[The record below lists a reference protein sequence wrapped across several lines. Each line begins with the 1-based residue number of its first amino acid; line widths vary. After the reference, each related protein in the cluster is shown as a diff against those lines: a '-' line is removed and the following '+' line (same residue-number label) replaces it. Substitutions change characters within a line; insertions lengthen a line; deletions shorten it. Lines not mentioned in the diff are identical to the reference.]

1 MAIRA
6 KLQYLTGDQKG
17 KVVNVEKLPLLLGR
31 VEGCDIIL
39 GGDQGVSRKH
49 AELRDDGGRV
59 ILTDLGSSAGTTVNQ
74 QRVSGEQPLKSGD
87 VIGIGKYQ
95 IKIALP
101 VAKAGAVPAKAKK
114 GEEQEGTAFVDMAK
128 IMGADEQEGT
138 AFVDMEQFVEGAP
151 AAAQDGTAAV
161 DMSKLVGRKTLGER
175 WRGLPKK
182 KKILFGS
189 AGGVVGLCLLL
200 GLVAALKPGPK
211 PIIAHPD
218 DPVEV
223 KVDGETKHRIP
234 RSSEVWTDNEEVCT
248 VFMDEGNDAIA
259 LVDGIEEG
267 DAKLYAKTLD
277 DETHVWNVTV
287 AGLEDPYKGYS
298 SQERLD
304 KGKAALAE
312 GDEKAKLASANA
324 EQWYFANKAYGK
336 AVALLAGASF
346 ATQEIKDEAKKKKAD
361 AKSHLDGL
369 RTKNE
374 KDYELARNVQQW
386 DTAILA
392 LETLAKIFPTGDPR
406 HDKYMMRI
414 RIMKEMKA
422 GRM

>member
-17 KVVNVEKLPLLLGR
+17 KVVNVERLPLLLGR
-31 VEGCDIIL
+31 VEGCDIVL

-49 AELRDDGGRV
+49 AELRADGARIIV
-59 ILTDLGSSAGTTVNQ
+59 TDLGSSSGTTVNQ
-74 QRVSGEQPLKSGD
+74 QPVSGEQPLKSGD

-101 VAKAGAVPAKAKK
+101 VPKPGAIPAKAKK

-128 IMGADEQEGT
+128 LMGADEQEGT
-138 AFVDMEQFVEGAP
+138 AFVAMEQFVEGAP

-161 DMSKLVGRKTLGER
+161 DMSKVLARKSLGER

-211 PIIAHPD
+211 PIVPHPE

-223 KVDGETKHRIP
+223 KVDGDTKHRIP
-234 RSSEVWTDNEEVCT
+234 RSTEVWTDNEEVCT
-248 VFMDEGNDAIA
+248 VWMEEGNDAIA
-259 LVDGIEEG
+259 YVEGIEEG
-267 DAKLYAKTLD
+267 DAKLFAKTLD
-277 DETHVWNVTV
+277 DETHVWDVSV
-287 AGLEDPYKGYS
+287 SGFEDPYKGYS

-304 KGKAALAE
+304 KGKASLAE

-324 EQWYFANKAYGK
+324 ELWYYANKSYGK
-336 AVALLAGASF
+336 AVALLSGAAF
-346 ATQEIKDEAKKKKAD
+346 AQPGIVEEAKKKKAD
-361 AKSHLDGL
+361 AKARLDGL
-369 RTKNE
+369 RTSNE
-374 KDYELARNVQQW
+374 RDYERARQVEQW

-392 LETLAKIFPTGDPR
+392 LQALSRIYPESDPR
-406 HDKYMMRI
+406 HEKYMMRI
-414 RIMKEMKA
+414 RIMKEKKA